1 MKRLSLVLLLALL
14 WGNAILLRA
23 QTEASSLPSPVDAR
37 CKQWVDSVLAGLNLQ
52 DRVGQLIVAKLPAK
66 ADNATKKLVRDLAK
80 RYKVGGMMFAGG
92 TPEEQAI
99 LTNLAQKS
107 SKVPVL
113 VTSDDDWQLSARL
126 DGTPR
131 FPQNAALACIE
142 DNSLLSEYGRELARE
157 YRELGMYASI
167 VTDAENLLNPKLSS
181 SSFSDDP
188 LRAAD
193 KMAALTAGL
202 ENGGMPRI
210 SAEAAAWLLAE
221 ADRVV
226 VKYNIPETVAG
237 LLDDLKTGKL
247 SEQEVDARCRK
258 VLSYKYVAGLRKAG
272 MQMQISGI
280 SYRIRTEEA
289 EALAARMRRAAVT
302 VLGNHFGVLP
312 LAPIDNKPIAL
323 LSVGE
328 GADSLFVEA
337 VRKHSS
343 VGIDRLR
350 LTKEMP
356 ADARRELAAKL
367 ADYRRIVISISGDE
381 LDVLSYADFLDG
393 FRPKAPLVYTFFTS
407 SRGMQ
412 MVAPALT
419 KATAVVLAH
428 SADADVQQQVADVL
442 FAKAPAQGKLSMN
455 IGYTYRAG
463 QGTVVTPG
471 MKPGRIIPED
481 LGMNSNELCR
491 IDDIVKAGLDSMAYP
506 GCQVLVLKDG
516 QPVYDRCFGVHSPK
530 DTTAVRPTDMFDL
543 SNLTT
548 TTATLLAVMKL
559 CDEGKLKLTDYASKY
574 LPALRTSDKKSVTIR
589 DLLLHEAGLPP
600 YIRFYLDAIDPNS
613 VHGPYAQS
621 WIDEWHH
628 TQISEH
634 SYFCS
639 DFRFKR
645 GLMSEKETPVY
656 TLHVA
661 DGMWLNKSFKS
672 TILQKIARCDA
683 EGKRY
688 VYSDLGFI
696 LLQQVVEAIVQLPMD
711 LYIAKEFYAPMG
723 LQRTM
728 YLPLRRYT
736 KAEVMPTAANDFLRR
751 QDLCGYVHDET
762 AACMGGLSGNAGLFS
777 TATEMGKI
785 YQMLLNG
792 GEWNGKRYLSEATCR
807 QFTTETSA
815 ISRRGLGF
823 DKPKLKDLKNSP
835 CAPSAPAAVYGQ
847 AGFSGTCAWADPENG
862 LVFVFL
868 SNHICPNVWSTKL
881 GDMNIRR
888 DIQEVIYESLK

>member
-14 WGNAILLRA
+14 WGNAVTLRA
-23 QTEASSLPSPVDAR
+23 QTEASSLPSPADAR
-37 CKQWVDSVLAGLNLQ
+37 CKQWVDSVLSGLNLQ
-52 DRVGQLIVAKLPAK
+52 DKVGQIIVAKLPAK
-66 ADNATKKLVRDLAK
+66 ADNATKRQVRDLAK
-80 RYKVGGMMFAGG
+80 RYKVGGLIFSGG

-99 LTNLAQKS
+99 LTNLAQKN

-113 VTSDDDWQLSARL
+113 VTADDDWQLSARL
-126 DGTPR
+126 YGTPQ

-142 DNSLLSEYGRELARE
+142 DDNLLYEYGRELARE

-167 VTDAENLLNPKLSS
+167 VPDADNLLNPKLRS
-181 SSFSDDP
+181 SSFSDDAQ
-188 LRAAD
+188 RAAD
-193 KMAALTAGL
+193 KMAALSRGL
-202 ENGGMPRI
+202 ESGGMLRL
-210 SAEAAAWLLAE
+210 SADAAGWLLSE
-221 ADRVV
+221 ADRIV

-237 LLDDLKTGKL
+237 VLNDVQTGKL
-247 SEQEVDARCRK
+247 SRQEVDDRCRK
-258 VLSYKYVAGLRKAG
+258 VLSYKYMAGLRKAG
-272 MQMQISGI
+272 TQLQVSGI
-280 SYRIRTEEA
+280 SYRIHTDEA
-289 EALAARMRRAAVT
+289 KALAAQLRRAAVT

-312 LAPIDNKPIAL
+312 LASADNKPIAM
-323 LSVGE
+323 LSVGT
-328 GADSLFVEA
+328 GNDSIFMEE
-337 VRKHSS
+337 VRKHAS
-343 VGIDRLR
+343 VSVDRLR
-350 LTKEMP
+350 LTKDMP
-356 ADARRELAAKL
+356 ADARRELADRL
-367 ADYRRIVISISGDE
+367 ADYRRIVISIAGDE

-393 FRPKAPLVYTFFTS
+393 LNLKAPIVYTFFTS

-419 KATAVVLAH
+419 KATAVVLGH
-428 SADADVQQQVADVL
+428 SSDADVQRQVADVL
-442 FAKAPAQGKLSMN
+442 FAKAPAHGKLSMN

-463 QGTVVTPG
+463 QGSVITPG

-491 IDDIVKAGLDSMAYP
+491 IDDIVKIGLDSMAYP

-516 QPVYDRCFGVHSPK
+516 QPVYDKCFGVHSPQ

-559 CDEGKLKLTDYASKY
+559 YDEGKLKLTDYASKY
-574 LPALRTSDKKSVTIR
+574 LPVLRTTNKKNITIK

-621 WIDEWHH
+621 WIDEWHR

-656 TLHVA
+656 NLHVA
-661 DGMWLNKSFKS
+661 DDMWLNKSFKS

-683 EGKRY
+683 DGKRY

-728 YLPLRRYT
+728 YLPLRRYS
-736 KAEVMPTAANDFLRR
+736 KGEVMPTAANDFLRR

-777 TATEMGKI
+777 TATEIGKI

-807 QFTTETSA
+807 LFTTETSE

-835 CAPSAPAAVYGQ
+835 CAPSVPAGVYGH
-847 AGFSGTCAWADPENG
+847 AGFSGTCTWADPQNG
-862 LVFVFL
+862 LVYVFL

-888 DIQEVIYESLK
+888 DIQEVIYKSLK